1 MKAIPARRGKGGTEM
16 RTTILLGNSI
26 VMIKHIR
33 KDVAGKGFKYSWLKG
48 KWRKDRQGRERKTVR
63 GREENDQKQ
72 YYKGQ
77 CEYATACFSRSR
89 FRERSVYP
97 RFKQLEIGELGIW
110 HRSCDFKVHA
120 YSLLPLSTA
129 GISGHTSKRIS
140 LVRTWFPLILV
151 SSDRFVYK
159 WALFFCA

>member
-1 MKAIPARRGKGGTEM
+1 MRNESHSARRSKGGTEM

-48 KWRKDRQGRERKTVR
+48 KWRKDRQGRERERLWEEGKKMIRSSTIKDSVSMQPHASLDPDSE
-63 GREENDQKQ
+63 RECLSQVQ
-72 YYKGQ
+72 AIG
-77 CEYATACFSRSR
+77 S
-89 FRERSVYP
+89 
-97 RFKQLEIGELGIW
+97 GELGIW

-140 LVRTWFPLILV
+140 LVRTWF
-151 SSDRFVYK
+151 SH
-159 WALFFCA
+159 